1 MHKNGD
7 SKEVKYTEVKLS
19 QGNINQGHFYLPR
32 GIDLFPTDA
41 VGGKNKSEM
50 AKAFEVV
57 FSGTGEVV
65 QTDIDGDKS
74 LFRSARGESKRFI
87 EKNKLTAGDIIY
99 ITKTGERQFTVTNIP
114 MSGSTL
120 TAELDKFNAE
130 IINALKESPE
140 NRKRFI
146 DKAPKKPE
154 RKTVE
159 TTIFVRN
166 PYVVAEVLDRAKGIC
181 ERCKSIAPFLRKS
194 DDSPYL
200 EVHHKTPLSEDGDD
214 TVENAIALCPN
225 CHRELH
231 FGNHA

>member
-1 MHKNGD
+1 MKYA
-7 SKEVKYTEVKLS
+7 EVELS

-32 GIDLFPTDA
+32 GIDFFPTDS

-50 AKAFEVV
+50 AKTLEVV

-87 EKNKLTAGDIIY
+87 EKHKLTAGDIIY
-99 ITKTGERQFTVTNIP
+99 ITKTDDRQYIVANKPI
-114 MSGSTL
+114 SDSTL
-120 TAELDKFNAE
+120 TAVLEKFNAD
-130 IINALKESPE
+130 IIKASKASPE
-140 NRKRFI
+140 SRKRFL

-159 TTIFVRN
+159 TTVFVRN
-166 PYVVAEVLDRAKGIC
+166 PYVVAEVLCRASGNC
-181 ERCKSIAPFLRKS
+181 ERCTSSAPFLRKS
-194 DDSPYL
+194 DGSPYL
-200 EVHHKTPLSEDGDD
+200 EVHHIVPLSEDGDD

-231 FGNHA
+231 FGSHA